1 MKLKYFRLNIQLGPR
16 VFTLDRLLAIF
27 YAILEERAGL
37 TANLLAQISSL
48 VRLRLL
54 TASADCIRYKCT
66 VSYEFI
72 AAISKMV
79 GFNIRKYLY
88 DFI

>member
-1 MKLKYFRLNIQLGPR
+1 MGPK

-48 VRLRLL
+48 VSLRLL
-54 TASADCIRYKCT
+54 TASSDSLRYKCT
-66 VSYEFI
+66 VNYEFI
-72 AAISKMV
+72 TAVSKMV